1 MILLFMEKNLSPHK
15 PKLLMIFVL
24 ALLLPFIA
32 RTQATM
38 ISGKV
43 TDSTGAGLE
52 NVSVRVKGTATGTT
66 TAADGSFAIGL
77 RSANAVL
84 VFSRI
89 GYTPQE
95 VSAGSQTTINIT
107 LATEKEE
114 LTDVVVVGYMQQS
127 KTRVSAAVGRLN
139 AEELT
144 NNPNP
149 NPVQALQGKVAGVSV
164 PITQGQPGIGATNII
179 IRGGTKPNAYGS
191 GLGTNGGSQIG
202 SSDGNSPLVVIDG
215 VFRSLND
222 IDPEDIESF
231 QVMKDAA
238 STAIYGARAAN
249 GVIVIKTKRGKNGKS
264 VINFTHRSTWETQ
277 ARDYDYLN
285 AEEYLRLARI
295 TVANT
300 ADPIDKN
307 NLLYNG
313 GFSAGTRVYT
323 KPGDYGKN
331 IYLTALYDN
340 ILQVEGQDYVDNL
353 LKKGWKVMDDPVNP
367 GTKLLY
373 ADNQYQDMLWQTG
386 LSNNENLSISGG
398 TDKSDYLLSLGY
410 ADQKGIFVGTR
421 YQRYNALGN
430 FGFRASDKLRFDF
443 IINYQNVQP
452 KYVDNYQN
460 DLVRGVRITPLIRI
474 FKDNGDPTP
483 GELYTVR
490 NRFHTLKYDDMR
502 TKTERFVARLAAD
515 YTIIPRLHF
524 RPSISYVSND
534 YTELFMRKK
543 TPAEE
548 IQPPQQR
555 WKDDYTNN
563 SRQLMID
570 AVLQYD
576 FSVAEDHNISVL
588 GGVNYTRN
596 TNHVKDMGSQRA
608 TNDYVYTIE
617 EPTTTVINGSVFSNV
632 LDFATRLG
640 EERSASMFG
649 QFTYDY
655 QLKYLLSGS
664 LRYDGFSN
672 FAPENKFAYF
682 PGLSAGWNVDRENWW
697 RSTIINALKLR
708 ASWGATGLQTLSIT
722 DTYGNYSP
730 ATYAQNAGI
739 LRGNLSNPNLK
750 WESTYTTDLAVD
762 ISFLNN
768 RFNLTVDYYNK
779 VTKDRLTT
787 KPLPSE
793 APFSSIVY
801 NNGELRNRGVEV
813 ELGAKIIRSK
823 SFGWTTNISFAYNRM
838 VITDLPDNGRV
849 KNRQGGSIVWD
860 AANKKEMEVGGFA
873 EGERPYGIWA
883 YRVLGVFATDEE
895 AAEWNSR
902 IKDNLASPQG
912 QILGKHG
919 GDFIFDDVN
928 NDGVIDSK
936 DQVFMGYRTPD
947 IMGGIQNTLTYKQFS
962 LRINADYALG
972 HIISNGALARSMGQG
987 RAFNEGA
994 PSQALGDDVWKNQG
1008 DAGKKY
1014 ARFSFADFDFGQ
1026 RNYLRSAPQ
1035 GNNHGYGSDVSVLY
1049 EKGDFI
1055 ALREVTLRYNFSK
1068 DIIAKFRLQG
1078 VSVFAS
1084 IYNVGF
1090 LTRYSG
1096 LNPEIYSGFDPGGY
1110 PRPRQYSVGANVK
1123 F

>member
-1 MILLFMEKNLSPHK
+1 MPKKLSPRK
-15 PKLLMIFVL
+15 PGLLIIFVL
-24 ALLLPFIA
+24 AILLPVTA
-32 RTQATM
+32 WTQATM

-43 TDSTGAGLE
+43 TDSTGSGLD
-52 NVSVRVKGTATGTT
+52 NVSVRVKGANTGTT
-66 TAADGSFAIGL
+66 TTADGTFAIGV

-89 GYTPQE
+89 GFTTQE
-95 VSAGSQTTINIT
+95 MPAGTQTSINIT
-107 LATEKEE
+107 LTTEKEE

-139 AEELT
+139 AEELA

-149 NPVQALQGKVAGVSV
+149 NPVQALQGKVAGVAV
-164 PITQGQPGIGATNII
+164 PITQGQPGLGATNII

-191 GLGTNGGSQIG
+191 GLGTNNGGQIG
-202 SSDGNSPLVVIDG
+202 SADGNSPLVVIDG
-215 VFRSLND
+215 IFRSLND
-222 IDPEDIESF
+222 INPDDIESF

-249 GVIVIKTKRGKNGKS
+249 GVIVVKTKRGKNGKA
-264 VINFTHRSTWETQ
+264 VIALSHRSTWETQ

-340 ILQVEGQDYVDNL
+340 ILQVEGQEYVDNL
-353 LKKGWKVMDDPVNP
+353 LSKGWKVMDDPINP

-373 ADNQYQDMLWQTG
+373 ADNQYQDKIWETG
-386 LSNNENLSISGG
+386 LSNNDNLSISGG
-398 TDKSDYLLSLGY
+398 TDKSDYLISLGY
-410 ADQKGIFVGTR
+410 TDQKGIFVGTR
-421 YQRYNALGN
+421 YKRYNALGN
-430 FGFRASDKLRFDF
+430 FGFRASDKLRVDV
-443 IINYQNVQP
+443 IVHYQNVLP
-452 KYVDNYQN
+452 SYVDNYQN

-502 TKTERFVARLAAD
+502 TKTERFVTRLALD
-515 YTIIPRLHF
+515 YTIIPGLHF
-524 RPSISYVSND
+524 RPSVSYVNSD
-534 YTELFMRKK
+534 YTELFMRKA
-543 TPAEE
+543 TPADE

-555 WKDDYTNN
+555 WKDDYSNN

-570 AVLQYD
+570 QVLQYD
-576 FSVAEDHNISVL
+576 FRSGDHNFSVL
-588 GGVNYTRN
+588 GGFNYTRI
-596 TNHVKDMGSQRA
+596 TNHIKDMGSQRA
-608 TNDYVYTIE
+608 SNDYVYTIE

-632 LDFATRLG
+632 LDFTTQLG
-640 EERSASMFG
+640 EERSASIFG
-649 QFTYDY
+649 QFGYDY

-682 PGLSAGWNVDRENWW
+682 PGLSAGWNMDRENWW
-697 RSTIINALKLR
+697 NSRLINALKLR
-708 ASWGATGLQTLSIT
+708 ASWGETGNSSLGIT
-722 DTYGNYSP
+722 DTYGNYTP
-730 ATYAQNAGI
+730 GVYAQYAGI
-739 LRGNLSNPNLK
+739 LRANLSNPNLR
-750 WESTYTTDLAVD
+750 WEATATTDLAVD
-762 ISFLNN
+762 VSLLNN
-768 RFNLTVDYYNK
+768 RINLAVDYYNK

-793 APFSSIVY
+793 APFSSITY
-801 NNGELRNRGVEV
+801 NNGALRNRGLEV

-823 SFGWTTNISFAYNRM
+823 TFNWNTNISFAYNKM
-838 VITDLPDNGRV
+838 VITELPDNGRD

-860 AANKKEMEVGGFA
+860 GKQEVEVGGFA

-895 AAEWNSR
+895 AAEWNAG

-912 QILGKHG
+912 QIVGKHG

-928 NDGVIDSK
+928 GDGVIDSK
-936 DQVFMGYRTPD
+936 DQVFIGYRTPD
-947 IMGGIQNTLTYKQFS
+947 IMGGMQNTFTYKQFS
-962 LRINADYALG
+962 LRVNVDYALG

-1035 GNNHGYGSDVSVLY
+1035 GNNHGYLYGDRKSV
-1049 EKGDFI
+1049 
-1055 ALREVTLRYNFSK
+1055 V
-1068 DIIAKFRLQG
+1068 
-1078 VSVFAS
+1078 
-1084 IYNVGF
+1084 
-1090 LTRYSG
+1090 
-1096 LNPEIYSGFDPGGY
+1096 
-1110 PRPRQYSVGANVK
+1110 
-1123 F
+1123 